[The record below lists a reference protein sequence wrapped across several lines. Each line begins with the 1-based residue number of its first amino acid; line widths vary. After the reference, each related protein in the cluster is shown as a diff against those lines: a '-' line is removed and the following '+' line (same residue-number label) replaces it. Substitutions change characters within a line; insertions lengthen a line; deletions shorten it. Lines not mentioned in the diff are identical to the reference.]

1 MAGRRRR
8 VTAGGLAGWLFADL
22 ALVLAFVFLDSS
34 TQGQAG
40 GGPRPTTSGNV
51 TTTSTTMPDAPKGNG
66 GARPEPFTLTV
77 SVMSGMNA
85 ATIISRVERQL
96 DEVVPVGERDSAMY
110 LVVIALGGSRG
121 GSRDRGSALATEVCN
136 KLENSWSHVIKGT
149 TFFQPGDDGDV
160 PDGEIKLKLFP
171 AQLSQT
177 GS

>member
-66 GARPEPFTLTV
+66 GARPEPYQIV
-77 SVMSGMNA
+77 IRAARSASGA
-85 ATIISRVERQL
+85 SIIARVEAALARTNASKES
-96 DEVVPVGERDSAMY
+96 DDVVY
-110 LVVIALGGSRG
+110 LVVIAHGGSKGTSRTT
-121 GSRDRGSALATEVCN
+121 GSDLAIEVAN
-136 KLENSWSHVIKGT
+136 KLESRWVHVVKGT
-149 TFFQPGDDGDV
+149 TYFQTGDDGDLPPGSV
-160 PDGEIKLKLFP
+160 MLKLFP
-171 AQLSQT
+171 AQ
-177 GS
+177 GPGN